1 MTNQDN
7 ERERR
12 RLAEVYAAMTDEELV
27 NIASEA
33 ESLTE
38 TARLALEEEMG
49 RRANLAGLNV
59 DGQAPPSSIDVPEF
73 QNTVTLRQFTDLHE
87 AFLAKG
93 SLDSAGIECWL
104 IDDNMVRMDWFTANV
119 FGGIKLRVKPEDVD
133 AAEEILDQPIPEE
146 FDVGEPED
154 S

>member
-1 MTNQDN
+1 MTNHDD
-7 ERERR
+7 EKERR
-12 RLAEVYAAMTDEELV
+12 RLTEVYARMTDGELV

-38 TARLALEEEMG
+38 VARLAIEEEMS
-49 RRANLAGLNV
+49 RRANLGGLNV
-59 DGQAPPSSIDVPEF
+59 EGQAPPASVDVLEF
-73 QNTVTLRQFTDLHE
+73 QNTVTLRQFRDLHE

-104 IDDNMVRMDWFTANV
+104 IDDNMVRMDWFMSNF

-133 AAEEILDQPIPEE
+133 AAEEILDQPIPEG

-154 S
+154 F